1 MKVGAVS
8 KDELERFLS
17 ALSEVNREL
26 YESIVKPKIPLELS
40 LRELEREDLIKLT
53 EKGILVNEEMMRSE
67 RKLRRWIERRESL
80 MEKFDEVYKRLKG

>member
-1 MKVGAVS
+1 
-8 KDELERFLS
+8 
-17 ALSEVNREL
+17 VNREL

-53 EKGILVNEEMMRSE
+53 GEGILVNEEMMRSE
-67 RKLRRWIERRESL
+67 KRLRRWIERRESL